1 MTSALAVLRTVR
13 PVRLVSIRYRDS
25 GVMMRIWG
33 GCFTMRC
40 RSFWGVSPVRMPTLI
55 LPAPSPPVKAL
66 MPSKGLFKFSRI
78 SPARDLSG
86 ET

>member
-40 RSFWGVSPVRMPTLI
+40 RSFWGVSPVRMPILI
-55 LPAPSPPVKAL
+55 SAGAL
-66 MPSKGLFKFSRI
+66 A
-78 SPARDLSG
+78 ARKSADAVQGSV
-86 ET
+86 